1 MGLDELAVKDTT
13 SLGHYS
19 LISTFSLHTI
29 HMTNMKGWSVIN
41 SKRNDTVIAIQN
53 QRMNMTVDTWVYLVS
68 NSI

>member
-1 MGLDELAVKDTT
+1 MGLDELAVNDTT

-19 LISTFSLHTI
+19 LVSTFSLHTV
-29 HMTNMKGWSVIN
+29 HMKGWSVIN

-53 QRMNMTVDTWVYLVS
+53 QRMNMTADTWVYLVG